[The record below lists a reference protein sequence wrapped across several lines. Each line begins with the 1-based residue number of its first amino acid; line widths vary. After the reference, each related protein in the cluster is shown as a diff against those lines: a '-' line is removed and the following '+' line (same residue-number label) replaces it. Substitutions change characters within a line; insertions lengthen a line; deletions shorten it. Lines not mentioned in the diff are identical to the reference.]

1 MANGLGAF
9 LGGAVQGYD
18 QHLEQQRKQQEF
30 GLRKQQFELEKE
42 AKRLQLDREK
52 REEAFQQD
60 MRESLAPIF
69 KDMTA
74 PPQPADPN
82 GLQPTAGTAAAP
94 VQPLN
99 LTDISRRFADTSLA
113 VAFKHG
119 KVTTEQLK
127 QARDLR
133 TQMDKENVDEAVQTW
148 LTTGDK
154 SKVAEVFNKGGK
166 FKFDPE
172 TMDIRTVN
180 DPDGLLPAN
189 VVVVA
194 KNPDGTERQVFN
206 YEQMAMAGISKD
218 TYAQLV
224 QSGRT
229 TKMKEKGDTFRT
241 GMTTQA
247 TLAAANAK
255 TDKDLPPEVKAF
267 NTRMDKE
274 FESVF
279 KATGFN
285 LNPREEIV
293 LRGEISRRGREYID
307 AGATSNEAYD
317 RAVKYVFSKY
327 KIPVDPTKIK

>member
-9 LGGAVQGYD
+9 LSGAVEGYD
-18 QHLEQQRKQQEF
+18 KGIDQARKQQEF
-30 GLRKQQFELEKE
+30 GLRKQQFELDKQ
-42 AKRLQLDREK
+42 AKQLEIDRQK
-52 REEAFQQD
+52 REEAFQND
-60 MRESLAPIF
+60 MRDALAPIYRE
-69 KDMTA
+69 MTA
-74 PPQPADPN
+74 PPPVEQN
-82 GLQPTAGTAAAP
+82 GLQPTEGTVVAQP
-94 VQPLN
+94 KPLN
-99 LTDISRRFADTSLA
+99 IADVSRRFADTSLA

-119 KVTTEQLK
+119 KVTLDQLK

-166 FKFDPE
+166 FKFDPA
-172 TMDIRTVN
+172 TMDIKTVQ

-189 VVVVA
+189 VIVTA
-194 KNPDGTERQVFN
+194 KNPDGTDRQVFN

-224 QSGRT
+224 QSART

-255 TDKDLPPEVKAF
+255 ADKDLPPEVKAF
-267 NTRMDKE
+267 NDRMNKE
-274 FESVF
+274 FEAIF

-285 LNPREEIV
+285 LNPRDEMV
-293 LRGEISRRGREYID
+293 LRGEVSALGRQLID
-307 AGATSNEAYD
+307 AGKNANEAYILATK
-317 RAVKYVFSKY
+317 AVLQKN
-327 KIPVDPTKIK
+327 KIPVDLSRIK